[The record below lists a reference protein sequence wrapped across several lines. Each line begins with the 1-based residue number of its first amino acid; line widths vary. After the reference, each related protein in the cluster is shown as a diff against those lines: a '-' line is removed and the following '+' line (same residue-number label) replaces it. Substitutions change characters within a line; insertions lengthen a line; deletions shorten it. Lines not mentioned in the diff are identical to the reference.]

1 MNPKMRDME
10 NKPVYD
16 VGGFPIRQYGNN
28 KETGER
34 FPPLPADDQV
44 DSPLDRYRLSDTE
57 SNQESV
63 DTEVEHDNEMRDIT
77 GNTKGVGPFPK
88 YGYEDEGQERGPHFS
103 KSRTDMNNDYGSV
116 VRNNERRESNEVSPS
131 RGNLLSK
138 PLSVEDR
145 YSRYMEGEREK
156 VRGKGQKVG
165 MPRGTG
171 QKVRRPINKEPLPDA
186 PPMRPYEPGERSGRG
201 RLLSQLYP
209 NSLSLQDKDDRV
221 TAGQGTPPA
230 KRITSLQEQVGR
242 YYPAESG
249 GVAGAIN
256 KAQEAQEKNPGNLD
270 RNRWPKQTRG
280 GIEGDQQVSY
290 GPSEEGRTPD
300 SAAYWQGPIT
310 GWIGLPNISPTHTAP
325 GISYIN
331 DADDSSFGKDSDEQN
346 SLEHEL
352 THGSIL
358 GGENFR
364 TPGIT
369 DKIRENKGP
378 FSPDRKYE
386 GDQAWHNPSAYY
398 QPEDLRYA
406 MSPTEIDVRLAEVK
420 RRYAQHTG
428 IIVETPEQ
436 AEQAIKWFN
445 QTRGERNYKMG
456 EHDSG
461 NHELW
466 NMLTPD
472 QMDEILYRMPELVMD
487 TNVLEGLT

>member
-1 MNPKMRDME
+1 MRDME
-10 NKPVYD
+10 NKPVYG
-16 VGGFPIRQYGNN
+16 VGGFPIKQYGIN
-28 KETGER
+28 KKTGEP
-34 FPPLPADDQV
+34 FPPSPSDNRA
-44 DSPLDRYRLSDTE
+44 DSPLDRYRLGDTE
-57 SNQESV
+57 SNQKSV
-63 DTEVEHDNEMRDIT
+63 DAKVEHDTEMRDIV

-88 YGYEDEGQERGPHFS
+88 YGYEDEGDTQPGAFFGAP
-103 KSRTDMNNDYGSV
+103 TMNNDYGSV

-156 VRGKGQKVG
+156 NATSQVD
-165 MPRGTG
+165 MPL
-171 QKVRRPINKEPLPDA
+171 NKEPLPDA

-201 RLLSQLYP
+201 RLLSQLFP
-209 NSLSLQDKDDRV
+209 DSLSLQDKDDRIRS
-221 TAGQGTPPA
+221 GYGTPPA

-270 RNRWPKQTRG
+270 RKRWPKQTRG

-290 GPSEEGRTPD
+290 GPREEGILPD
-300 SAAYWQGPIT
+300 AAAYYQGPVT
-310 GWIGLPNISPTHTAP
+310 GWTGVPHISPTHTAP

-331 DADDSSFGKDSDEQN
+331 NADDSSFGKDSDEQN

-358 GGENFR
+358 GGEDFR
-364 TPGIT
+364 TPGIGE
-369 DKIRENKGP
+369 KVKENKGP

-386 GDQAWHNPSAYY
+386 GDQEWHNPSAYY
-398 QPEDLRYA
+398 QRKDLKYA
-406 MSPTEIDVRLAEVK
+406 MDPVEIDVRLAEVK

-428 IIVETPEQ
+428 IIVDTPEK
-436 AEQAIKWFN
+436 AEQAIKWFE
-445 QTRGERNYKMG
+445 QTRGERKYKMG

-466 NMLTPD
+466 SMLTPD
-472 QMDEILYRMPELVMD
+472 QRDEILYRMPELVMD